1 MSHQYQSLVKYRDSG
16 RAAIFYKDYS
26 MSGYYKDS
34 NASSQLLNVVSLTLP
49 RLTLPRLT
57 MARRRSYELNG
68 AHAGLIG

>member
-16 RAAIFYKDYS
+16 RAAIFYKDYC

-34 NASSQLLNVVSLTLP
+34 NAGSQLLNVVS
-49 RLTLPRLT
+49 LTLPRLT

>member
-26 MSGYYKDS
+26 MPGYYKDS
-34 NASSQLLNVVSLTLP
+34 NASSQLLNVVS
-49 RLTLPRLT
+49 LTLPRLT